1 MSQTNRRS
9 FLRATGLVG
18 ASAAVLGMSG
28 NATAS
33 ADPASNGRAG
43 WCPDPNSPRF
53 TIAVMPDT
61 QFLYFDDSLYPDVQ
75 RASFEY
81 VVNES
86 GQHDHNIVF
95 LAHLG
100 DLTEDGLAAEFASV
114 STAFDY
120 LDQRGVAYSVLAG
133 NHDIN
138 SSTTDQRGDSPYLDV
153 MGPQRFRQSP
163 TLRGAT
169 PDGYNT
175 YHVFHA
181 AGRDWLVL
189 ALDWRPSPGG
199 FAWANNVI
207 KQHPNLPV
215 ILTTHETGAP
225 TYDSMFDPP
234 DYGDPNNNA
243 VLSDFGQQL
252 WDQLVKDN
260 DQIFISFSGHNWPP
274 GRTVLR
280 NAKGNDVHVHVAD
293 YQNRYFGGAAMIR
306 LYHFDLTRNVIDVE
320 TLAPWV
326 LAQSPEQRNVLAQ
339 QVAELT
345 SPVDYFSLPFD
356 FARRFAGFDPV
367 PAPTSRPAK
376 QMLVPGTLAYWRF
389 DAGQANGTP
398 YASGTTIKDESGHG
412 NDLTTLVTVPGSAS
426 TALTWSNDHHPGQ
439 PGFGSLYFQGGQ
451 NPLHGAYLTTA
462 ANAPLNTAT
471 FTSGYTFE
479 AFFKIPADFNQDN
492 NSWAAIVSR
501 WGESGQAGKS
511 GGSTD
516 PQEPIVTLSVS
527 NGRATQ
533 WCVYPTNTGDSA
545 TNWSHELPANKWWH
559 VAVVNDGRLTRMYID
574 GCLVVDNPLSPAI
587 GLTQLNLPWVLGGY
601 EYGGSI
607 NQIFYGWIGD
617 VRIVNRALPVTAFM
631 INR

>member
-1 MSQTNRRS
+1 MSQTNRRG

-28 NATAS
+28 TAS
-33 ADPASNGRAG
+33 ADPANGRSG
-43 WCPDPNSPRF
+43 WNPDPNSPQF
-53 TIAVMPDT
+53 TLAVMPDT

-75 RASFEY
+75 RASFQF

-100 DLTEDGLAAEFASV
+100 DLTEDGLATEFASV

-120 LDQRGVAYSVLAG
+120 LDERRVAYSVLAG

-138 SSTTDQRGDSPYLDV
+138 SSTTDQRGDTPYLDV
-153 MGPQRFRQSP
+153 MGPHRFAHSP
-163 TLRGAT
+163 SFRGAT

-189 ALDWRPSPGG
+189 AMDWRPSPAG

-207 KQHPNLPV
+207 KQHPSLPV

-243 VLSDFGQQL
+243 VLSDFGQQM

-274 GRTVLR
+274 GRTVLK
-280 NAKGNDVHVHVAD
+280 NGKGNDVHVHVTD
-293 YQNRYFGGAAMIR
+293 YQNRYFGGAAMMR

-345 SPVDYFSLPFD
+345 SPVDYFSIPFD
-356 FARRFAGFDPV
+356 FADRFGGFDPV
-367 PAPTSRPAK
+367 PVPPSRPAK
-376 QMLVPGTLAYWRF
+376 QMLVPGTVAYWRF
-389 DAGQANGTP
+389 DSGQANGVP
-398 YASGTTIKDESGHG
+398 YASSSTIKDQSGHG
-412 NDLTTLVTVPGSAS
+412 NDLTTLVTVPGSAAN
-426 TALTWSNDHHPGQ
+426 ALTWSADHHPDQ
-439 PGFGSLYFQGGQ
+439 PGHGSLYFQGGQ
-451 NPLHGAYLTTA
+451 NPLHGAYLSTA

-471 FTSGYTFE
+471 FTSGFTFE
-479 AFFKIPADFNQDN
+479 AYFKIPADFSQDN
-492 NSWAAIVSR
+492 NSWQAMLSR
-501 WGESGQAGKS
+501 WGESGQAGKT
-511 GGSTD
+511 GDGTD

-527 NGRATQ
+527 NGRQIQ
-533 WCVYPTNTGDSA
+533 WCVYPTNLNTSA

-559 VAVVNDGRLTRMYID
+559 VAVVNDGRHTKMYID
-574 GCLVVDNPLSPAI
+574 GCLVVDNPLNTTI

-607 NQIFYGWIGD
+607 NQIFNGWIGD
-617 VRIVNRALPVTAFM
+617 VRIVNRALSVNQFM